1 MTAET
6 NTQPEVLWQK
16 HEKVRIMTLNRPH
29 KKNALSLEGQELQSH
44 YLVEFAN
51 DEEAWVLI
59 ITGAGGTFSTGLDLA
74 QAAVAVGRAERPP
87 GLTGHNP
94 IVTWKPI
101 IAAINGYALGGGL
114 ELALAC
120 DIRIASEDARLGFP
134 EVKRSLI
141 AGAGGCQRLA
151 RIAPLGSAFWMLFTG
166 DWVSA
171 EEAFRL
177 GIVDKVVSTDNYL
190 QEALDLAIRIC
201 ENGPLA
207 VRAVKEAV
215 YRGLDLPLN
224 AALVQDNLI
233 AFRNR
238 QSSDAK
244 EGPAAFL
251 ERRAPIY
258 KGI

>member
-1 MTAET
+1 MTSEQSAPS
-6 NTQPEVLWQK
+6 QILWEK
-16 HEKVRIMTLNRPH
+16 RDKVRIMTLNRPA
-29 KKNALSLEGQELQSH
+29 KKNALSLEGQDLQSR
-44 YLVEFAN
+44 YLSEFAN
-51 DEEAWVLI
+51 DDEAWVLI
-59 ITGAGGTFSTGLDLA
+59 ITGAEGTFSTGLDLS
-74 QAAVAVGRAERPP
+74 QAGKAVGRADRPP

-94 IVTWKPI
+94 VVTWKPI
-101 IAAINGYALGGGL
+101 IAAIAGYALGGGL

-120 DIRIASEDARLGFP
+120 DIRIAAEDARLGFP

-151 RIAPLGSAFWMLFTG
+151 RIAPLGAAFSLLFTG
-166 DWVSA
+166 DWIDA
-171 EEAFRL
+171 AEAFRI
-177 GIVDKVVSTDNYL
+177 GIVDRVVENDRLLS
-190 QEALDLAIRIC
+190 EALDLALRIC

-215 YRGLDLPLN
+215 YRGLDLPLQ

-238 QSSDAK
+238 QTEDAK
-244 EGPAAFL
+244 EGPSAFM
-251 ERRAPIY
+251 ERRTPNY